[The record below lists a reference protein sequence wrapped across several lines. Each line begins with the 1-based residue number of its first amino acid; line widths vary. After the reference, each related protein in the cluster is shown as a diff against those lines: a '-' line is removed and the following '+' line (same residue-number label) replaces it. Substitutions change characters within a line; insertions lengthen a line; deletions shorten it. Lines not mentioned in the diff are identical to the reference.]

1 MGLHP
6 GYPSHLALGWQQMS
20 DSAVLDHIEVSQ
32 ANRFY
37 SWSVRRFPIPR
48 RAIEIESADMHLI
61 PADAGTRRGRRGR
74 RGRRAVVPSCRRAV
88 APSRRR
94 QKF

>member
-32 ANRFY
+32 SNRFY

-74 RGRRAVVPSCRRAV
+74 RAV
-88 APSRRR
+88 ARNSERFPHPPGS
-94 QKF
+94 